1 MEPKLK
7 KSALQRRNE
16 MIIIFVVVIGMLTLA
31 IFINEIKPVETQVQE
46 KYDIREYFP
55 TPEGGYDI
63 TEYFKPAKEVNNGD
77 PEL

>member
-1 MEPKLK
+1 MESKMK

-16 MIIIFVVVIGMLTLA
+16 IILIFVVVIGMLALA

-63 TEYFKPAKEVNNGD
+63 TEYFEPVKEVNNGNTR
-77 PEL
+77 L